1 MLRTNDKCDFR
12 KEASLTGKRDNM
24 RESRGNNLS
33 RSRRFAPKGRVNNA
47 SSHSVFWGLVL
58 VVIVVIVAKLVF

>member
-1 MLRTNDKCDFR
+1 MLRTNDKCDFM
-12 KEASLTGKRDNM
+12 KDASLTGKRDNM
-24 RESRGNNLS
+24 RTSRRNNLF

-47 SSHSVFWGLVL
+47 SSHSVFWGIVL